1 MKTQQKQQRNEEPT
15 FDLQR
20 DEKELVDELAER
32 QADIFG
38 KGKKPLS
45 STQLRKF
52 FVEVKDLYRRLTQG
66 QDYEKQI
73 EPEFKM
79 LRSKVY
85 YAQHK
90 VGGGGV
96 PKSFL
101 NFIDNGV
108 KTVKN
113 KEDFEKFVR
122 HFEAV
127 VGFWYG
133 KYGKKES

>member
-15 FDLQR
+15 FDLQK

-32 QADIFG
+32 QA
-38 KGKKPLS
+38 KKFPYPRLK

-52 FVEVKDLYRRLTQG
+52 FGEVKDLYRRLTQG

-133 KYGKKES
+133 KYGK

>member
-32 QADIFG
+32 QA
-38 KGKKPLS
+38 KKFPYPRLK

-52 FVEVKDLYRRLTQG
+52 FGEVKDLYRRLTQG

-85 YAQHK
+85 YAHRK
-90 VGGGGV
+90 SGEDRV
-96 PKSFL
+96 PREFVD
-101 NFIDNGV
+101 FIDNGV